1 MISNFLIFGEDVL
14 AGALFPFELLIAVWM
29 FLIGRKRRSNYIA
42 RVLISITVYILLF
55 MVVPPAPVS
64 PASPDFTSVW
74 VCWYRVLYCVAVVAA
89 CVFFGYLCYNERIL
103 SLLFCALAGY
113 SVQHIAYFCYQFI
126 HIFLPLPDSL
136 EKYFIQYLVMAF
148 IYVVFYQT
156 FSKLLQNEECIN
168 IDNQE
173 VILFSVI
180 VLLVN
185 VVLSVWQSA
194 EPRGVLTKWVES
206 MYSVIACLLILF
218 FQFSIFSRYK
228 EKSRADLIH
237 YMWLRDQEHYR
248 LSKETIDTLNV
259 KCHDLKHIL
268 LSQRGQLDQSTADE
282 LEQAATVYDSVLKTG
297 NEALDVVLTEKF
309 LFCANNQIGI
319 TCMIDGSALRFMDD
333 NDIYC
338 LFGNILDNAIEAV
351 LKLKDTSRRQI
362 NLTMGKREELLF
374 LRIEN
379 YFENQLSFV
388 NGLPQTTKADEK
400 YHGFGLKSISL
411 VTQKYGGNVSI
422 STQGTPP
429 EQTFCLNIFF
439 PGKDLK

>member
-1 MISNFLIFGEDVL
+1 
-14 AGALFPFELLIAVWM
+14 
-29 FLIGRKRRSNYIA
+29 
-42 RVLISITVYILLF
+42 
-55 MVVPPAPVS
+55 
-64 PASPDFTSVW
+64 
-74 VCWYRVLYCVAVVAA
+74 
-89 CVFFGYLCYNERIL
+89 
-103 SLLFCALAGY
+103 
-113 SVQHIAYFCYQFI
+113 
-126 HIFLPLPDSL
+126 
-136 EKYFIQYLVMAF
+136 
-148 IYVVFYQT
+148 
-156 FSKLLQNEECIN
+156 
-168 IDNQE
+168 
-173 VILFSVI
+173 
-180 VLLVN
+180 
-185 VVLSVWQSA
+185 
-194 EPRGVLTKWVES
+194 
-206 MYSVIACLLILF
+206 
-218 FQFSIFSRYK
+218 
-228 EKSRADLIH
+228 
-237 YMWLRDQEHYR
+237 MWLKDQEHYR

-282 LEQAATVYDSVLKTG
+282 LEQTATVYDSVLKTG

-388 NGLPQTTKADEK
+388 NGLLQTTKADEK

-439 PGKDLK
+439 SGKDLK